1 MDSDDSFFKP
11 RQLLATA
18 LGISVGIS
26 WNNAVRELVDDYV
39 KTDTGE
45 GAFYTALMVTVIVVL
60 IYFATNWT
68 HRTAVGL
75 FGETKAPSGGSMAG
89 GSTAAL
95 PGDSPPM

>member
-1 MDSDDSFFKP
+1 MDSAEDDSFFKP

-45 GAFYTALMVTVIVVL
+45 GAFYTALMVTVLAVL

-75 FGETKAPSGGSMAG
+75 FGETKTLPAWDGE
-89 GSTAAL
+89 GST
-95 PGDSPPM
+95 PGGAGAG